1 MLPVFLTD
9 FVLVGTG
16 KSILRYLICFF
27 ITNTTSSSVIDKISK
42 ACYGDSTVGL
52 AFFYCDG
59 NNTEKQ
65 DLRYIL
71 GSLTRQILTPGS
83 PHFEQLET
91 LRKRGPPPPDVLLA
105 TLERI
110 ASSYSQVYI
119 VLDGL
124 DECARREAL
133 LDALSAMETE
143 KLNVFVTSRCERD
156 IQLAFEGK
164 ESLEVDKECVQIDI
178 VTHIGSMLDN
188 HKNLKRIV
196 PSMKE
201 EIKEKLA
208 EKSAGM

>member
-1 MLPVFLTD
+1 
-9 FVLVGTG
+9 
-16 KSILRYLICFF
+16 
-27 ITNTTSSSVIDKISK
+27 VIDKISN
-42 ACYGDSTVGL
+42 ARYADSTIGL

-71 GSLTRQILTPGS
+71 GSLTRQLLTPGS
-83 PHFEQLET
+83 PHFEQLES
-91 LRKRGPPPPDVLLA
+91 LRTRGLPPPDVLLA

-110 ASSYSQVYI
+110 ASSYSIVYI

-133 LDALSAMETE
+133 LEALSTIETE
-143 KLNVFVTSRCERD
+143 KLNVLVTSRCEKD
-156 IQLAFEGK
+156 IELAFEGK
-164 ESLEVDKECVQIDI
+164 ESLEIDKECVQIDI

-201 EIKEKLA
+201 EIMEKLA

>member
-1 MLPVFLTD
+1 M
-9 FVLVGTG
+9 
-16 KSILRYLICFF
+16 SFF
-27 ITNTTSSSVIDKISK
+27 ITNGTNSSSVIDRISN
-42 ACYGDSTVGL
+42 ARYGDSTIGL

-71 GSLTRQILTPGS
+71 GSLTRQLLTPGS
-83 PHFEQLET
+83 PHFEQLES
-91 LRKRGPPPPDVLLA
+91 LRKRGSPPPDVLLA

-110 ASSYSQVYI
+110 ASSYGQVYI

-133 LDALSAMETE
+133 LEALSTMEME
-143 KLNVFVTSRCERD
+143 KLNFFVTSRCEKD

-164 ESLEVDKECVQIDI
+164 ESLEIDKEHVQIDI
-178 VTHIGSMLDN
+178 VTHIEWMLDN

-208 EKSAGM
+208 EKSAGMYLTSRPIWKSDL

>member
-1 MLPVFLTD
+1 
-9 FVLVGTG
+9 VGTG
-16 KSILRYLICFF
+16 KSILRYLISFF
-27 ITNTTSSSVIDKISK
+27 ITNCTTSSSVIDRISS
-42 ACYGDSTVGL
+42 ARYGDSTIGL

-71 GSLTRQILTPGS
+71 GSLTRQMLTPGS
-83 PHFEQLET
+83 PHFEQLQA
-91 LRKRGPPPPDVLLA
+91 LPKRGSPPPDVLLA

-110 ASSYSQVYI
+110 ASSYSHVYI

-133 LDALSAMETE
+133 LEALSTMETE
-143 KLNVFVTSRCERD
+143 KLNFLVTSRCERD
-156 IQLAFEGK
+156 IQLAFEGI
-164 ESLEVDKECVQIDI
+164 ESLEIEKEYVQNDI
-178 VTHIGSMLDN
+178 VTHIGWMLDN

-201 EIKEKLA
+201 EIMEKLA